1 MKICFWGNIAGALK
15 GKTDGGGELQLALL
29 AKALAR
35 VGHEVVVIDF
45 QTTEDFITA
54 DGIKVFRI
62 KGWNNGIRII
72 RTFTHRLPR
81 IYLSLKAQKADAYYC
96 RIRDFRHILAFWA
109 ARKVKAKFILGL
121 ASDLDAMNFALRFK
135 YHHLAFAGGLWG
147 FFNDLLIEIVYPLL
161 LRKADLVLVQHEGQK
176 EILLKKNIRSVVF
189 PNLFDLITTPVI
201 SGYSHNDFIY
211 VGELDKRKGFAEF
224 FEIVQKAPSHSYKVV
239 GQPRDQTGDLYCEKL
254 KSFKNVTLFGRL
266 NHSDTMYQIAN
277 SKALISTSPME
288 GFPNVFIEAWACG
301 IPVLSLY
308 VDPGTIIK
316 KEELGEVTHGNL
328 DKMIEAMDNI
338 KNTSEFATRAKAYVE
353 NTHVLNDAKIKEINT
368 LFNELFNNGKL
379 RKFSGV
385 I

>member
-45 QTTEDFITA
+45 QTDEDFITA
-54 DGIKVFRI
+54 DGIKVYRI
-62 KGWNNGIRII
+62 NGWNKGIRII
-72 RTFTHRLPR
+72 RTFTHRLPQ

-121 ASDLDAMNFALRFK
+121 ASDLDAMNFFMRLK

-147 FFNDLLIEIVYPLL
+147 FFNDLLIEIVYPWL

-176 EILLKKNIRSVVF
+176 DILQKKRIKSVVF

-201 SGYSHNDFIY
+201 AGSSHEDFIY

-224 FEIVQKAPSHSYKVV
+224 FEIVQKAPSHTFKVV
-239 GQPRDQTGDLYCEKL
+239 GQPRDKTGDLYCEKL
-254 KSFKNVTLFGRL
+254 KSYDNVTLFGRL
-266 NHSDTMYQIAN
+266 NHSETIFQIAN

-288 GFPNVFIEAWACG
+288 GFPNVFIEAWANG

-308 VDPGTIIK
+308 VDPGEIIK
-316 KEELGEVTHGNL
+316 KEELGEVTHGDL
-328 DKMIEAMDNI
+328 DKLVQAMDNVQ
-338 KNTSEFATRAKAYVE
+338 TSDEFAKRAKAYVE
-353 NTHVLNDAKIKEINT
+353 NNHVINAVKINEISK
-368 LFNELFNNGKL
+368 LFNELFNNGK
-379 RKFSGV
+379 
-385 I
+385 